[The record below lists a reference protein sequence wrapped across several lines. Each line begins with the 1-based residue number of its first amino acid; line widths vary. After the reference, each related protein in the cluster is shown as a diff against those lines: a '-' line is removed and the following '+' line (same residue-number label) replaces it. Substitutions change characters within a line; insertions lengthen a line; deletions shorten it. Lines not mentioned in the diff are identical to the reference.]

1 MDQPKR
7 AVLIMEE
14 DAMVPAHSKPLMLE
28 DVMFCPILTWMGGR
42 LRADGVQRFFIVCG
56 PRFAKEAEACFPE
69 EADVTVSERQED
81 LADFLNT
88 PDTVS
93 VLLRPALPM
102 EEAGPGFAYAASG
115 YELQEA
121 YFTYQGNGWNV
132 LILYPQLS
140 GQPGD
145 EALSERIR
153 QLALGTDPEVFMGPF
168 DYSEWPNGGTEDG
181 DWQAMRYDDRLFSV
195 LLRNEGYVKGAA
207 HPSSRLLTLTGD
219 RQTGEVLSLEDV
231 VDVGEDLEDWLYAQ
245 DWTPLNHRNNSKEEL
260 VARCL
265 TDYAARS
272 SHTTDFY
279 LTEEELVLV
288 SWFFPDPTLLSAPL
302 EALSGLRE
310 GFL

>member
-1 MDQPKR
+1 MRRFLPLLLLLLCVSCTAPQESNPTLK
-7 AVLIMEE
+7 ATSTLTPS
-14 DAMVPAHSKPLMLE
+14 PAPA
-28 DVMFCPILTWMGGR
+28 PTPTPTLTPSPTP
-42 LRADGVQRFFIVCG
+42 APEVT
-56 PRFAKEAEACFPE
+56 AEPSPEPE
-69 EADVTVSERQED
+69 ESREPGEGHTAVRWFGPQWD
-81 LADFLNT
+81 LVD
-88 PDTVS
+88 
-93 VLLRPALPM
+93 
-102 EEAGPGFAYAASG
+102 G
-115 YELQEA
+115 YELREA
-121 YFTYQGNGWNV
+121 YFTYQDNGWNV

-145 EALSERIR
+145 EALNERIR

-195 LLRNEGYVKGAA
+195 LLRNEGYTKGAA
-207 HPSSRLLTLTGD
+207 HPSSRVLTLTGD
-219 RQTGEVLSLEDV
+219 RRTGEVLSLEDV
-231 VDVGEDLEDWLYAQ
+231 VDVGEDLEAWLYAQ
-245 DWTPLNHRNNSKEEL
+245 DWAPLNHRNNSKEEL
-260 VARCL
+260 VTRCL

-288 SWFFPDPTLLSAPL
+288 TWYFPDPTLLSAPL

>member
-1 MDQPKR
+1 MRRFLPLLLLLLCVSCTAAPQESSPTLK
-7 AVLIMEE
+7 ATSTLTPSPT
-14 DAMVPAHSKPLMLE
+14 PASTPT
-28 DVMFCPILTWMGGR
+28 PTLTPSPTPEV
-42 LRADGVQRFFIVCG
+42 A
-56 PRFAKEAEACFPE
+56 AEPSPEPE
-69 EADVTVSERQED
+69 ESREPGEGHTAVRWFGPQWD
-81 LADFLNT
+81 LVD
-88 PDTVS
+88 
-93 VLLRPALPM
+93 
-102 EEAGPGFAYAASG
+102 G
-115 YELQEA
+115 YELREA
-121 YFTYQGNGWNV
+121 YFTYQDNGWNV
-132 LILYPQLS
+132 LILYPELS

-145 EALSERIR
+145 ETLNERIH

-168 DYSEWPNGGTEDG
+168 AYSEWPNGGTEDG

-288 SWFFPDPTLLSAPL
+288 TWFFPDPTLLSAPL

>member
-1 MDQPKR
+1 MRRFLPLLLLLLCVACTAAPQESSPTLK
-7 AVLIMEE
+7 ATSTLPPSPT
-14 DAMVPAHSKPLMLE
+14 PASTPT
-28 DVMFCPILTWMGGR
+28 PTLTPSPTPE
-42 LRADGVQRFFIVCG
+42 V
-56 PRFAKEAEACFPE
+56 KAELSPEPE
-69 EADVTVSERQED
+69 ESREPGEGHTAVRWFGPQWD
-81 LADFLNT
+81 LVD
-88 PDTVS
+88 
-93 VLLRPALPM
+93 
-102 EEAGPGFAYAASG
+102 G
-115 YELQEA
+115 YELHEA